1 LGAELVLT
9 QSYADHHRYSR
20 QEIERFVAR
29 CRRRELSMILTTEK
43 DAVRI
48 PRLSNMEVP
57 IYYLR
62 IEIEILKGKEIWD
75 KMVKRFAGE
84 KQNSI

>member
-1 LGAELVLT
+1 
-9 QSYADHHRYSR
+9 
-20 QEIERFVAR
+20 
-29 CRRRELSMILTTEK
+29 MILTTEK